1 MNITP
6 LKIGDLTIPVPLCL
20 APMAGYTR
28 SPFRAICR
36 RFHCGLVF
44 TELVTAEGIVRR
56 QPKTMQYL
64 EAVPEERPIAAHIYG
79 SNPDSLAGAARVI
92 ESLGRFDV
100 IDVNCGCPVRKVT
113 RRGAGVALMQ
123 EPAKIRAIVQAVSQA
138 VSLPVTV
145 KTRLG
150 ISRETENISEV
161 AQAVEEGGASAL
173 FLHARFASDQHRG
186 PADLGALKR
195 IKEERS
201 IPVIGNGGITQARH
215 ASAMVEQTGVDG
227 VMIGRAA
234 IGNPWIFEEIYCLWS
249 GRSYNPPSDEE
260 RRAVI
265 AEHLDRLYDLVLVRD
280 RFRKLRRQTTAEATC
295 RKFGGH
301 LAKYLAAKQ
310 GARNLQKHLV
320 EMDSIEALIAAVDE
334 ILFPAPCPLPPTEV

>member
-6 LKIGDLTIPVPLCL
+6 LKIRDLTIPIPLCL

-28 SPFRAICR
+28 SPFRTICR

-56 QPKTMQYL
+56 QPKTMHYL
-64 EAVPEERPIAAHIYG
+64 ESVPEERPIAAHIYG
-79 SNPDSLAGAARVI
+79 SNPDALSGAARVI
-92 ESLGRFDV
+92 ESLGRFDL
-100 IDVNCGCPVRKVT
+100 IDINCGCPVRKVT
-113 RRGAGVALMQ
+113 RKGAGVALMR
-123 EPAKIRAIVQAVSQA
+123 EPAKIHAIVQAVSQA

-201 IPVIGNGGITQARH
+201 IPVIGNGGIAEARH
-215 ASAMVEQTGVDG
+215 ASAMLEQTGVDG

-249 GRSYNPPSDEE
+249 GRPYNPPSDEE

-265 AEHLDRLYDLVLVRD
+265 AEHLNRLYDVMIVRD
-280 RFRKLRRQTTAEATC
+280 RFRRRRRHTTEEATC
-295 RKFGGH
+295 QKFRGH
-301 LAKYLAAKQ
+301 LAKYLTGRQ
-310 GARNLQKHLV
+310 GSRKLQKRFL
-320 EMDSIEALIAAVDE
+320 EMDSIEAVIAAVDE
-334 ILFPAPCPLPPTEV
+334 ILFPAPCPLPPTDV